1 MRVRFFILTYHLR
14 PHAVFGKVLRVFQ
27 KEDKMFSGPWQ
38 IVLLL
43 VVIVLV
49 FGSKKLPELARALG
63 KAKGEFKK
71 GTQEGEQLLS
81 EDLTKEALPKA
92 APPEIEK

>member
-1 MRVRFFILTYHLR
+1 
-14 PHAVFGKVLRVFQ
+14 
-27 KEDKMFSGPWQ
+27 MFSGPWQ

-71 GTQEGEQLLS
+71 GTQEGEELLDEDKPKLAQQASGDAKS
-81 EDLTKEALPKA
+81 EAVT
-92 APPEIEK
+92 PEVVK

>member
-1 MRVRFFILTYHLR
+1 
-14 PHAVFGKVLRVFQ
+14 
-27 KEDKMFSGPWQ
+27 MFSGPWQ

-71 GTQEGEQLLS
+71 GTQEGEQLLAD
-81 EDLTKEALPKA
+81 EDKPKLEQA
-92 APPEIEK
+92 KTDAKA

>member
-1 MRVRFFILTYHLR
+1 V
-14 PHAVFGKVLRVFQ
+14 
-27 KEDKMFSGPWQ
+27 
-38 IVLLL
+38 
-43 VVIVLV
+43 
-49 FGSKKLPELARALG
+49 LARALG

>member
-1 MRVRFFILTYHLR
+1 
-14 PHAVFGKVLRVFQ
+14 
-27 KEDKMFSGPWQ
+27 MFSGPWQ

-63 KAKGEFKK
+63 KAKGELKK
-71 GTQEGEQLLS
+71 GTEEGEQLLN
-81 EDLTKEALPKA
+81 EGKDKEPAKVEQKTGEEA
-92 APPEIEK
+92 K

>member
-1 MRVRFFILTYHLR
+1 
-14 PHAVFGKVLRVFQ
+14 
-27 KEDKMFSGPWQ
+27 MFSGPWQ

-71 GTQEGEQLLS
+71 GTQEGEQLLA
-81 EDLTKEALPKA
+81 EEEKPKKL
-92 APPEIEK
+92 EKKPDGKA

>member
-1 MRVRFFILTYHLR
+1 
-14 PHAVFGKVLRVFQ
+14 
-27 KEDKMFSGPWQ
+27 
-38 IVLLL
+38 

-81 EDLTKEALPKA
+81 DDDKPKKLEQKSEVNA
-92 APPEIEK
+92 

>member
-1 MRVRFFILTYHLR
+1 MILR
-14 PHAVFGKVLRVFQ
+14 RVFGKVYPTFQ
-27 KEDKMFSGPWQ
+27 RSKRMFSGPWQ

-71 GTQEGEQLLS
+71 GTQEGEQLLAD
-81 EDLTKEALPKA
+81 EDKPKKLEQA
-92 APPEIEK
+92 KADEKAQTA

>member
-1 MRVRFFILTYHLR
+1 
-14 PHAVFGKVLRVFQ
+14 
-27 KEDKMFSGPWQ
+27 MFSGPWQ

-49 FGSKKLPELARALG
+49 FGSKKLPERARALG

-81 EDLTKEALPKA
+81 DDDKPKLEQA
-92 APPEIEK
+92 KLDDKA

>member
-1 MRVRFFILTYHLR
+1 
-14 PHAVFGKVLRVFQ
+14 
-27 KEDKMFSGPWQ
+27 MFSGPWQ
-38 IVLLL
+38 ILLLL

-71 GTQEGEQLLS
+71 GTQEGEALMA
-81 EDLTKEALPKA
+81 EEEAAQKKIDAKKDAKA
-92 APPEIEK
+92 EA

>member
-1 MRVRFFILTYHLR
+1 
-14 PHAVFGKVLRVFQ
+14 
-27 KEDKMFSGPWQ
+27 MFSGPWQ

-71 GTQEGEQLLS
+71 GTQEGEQLLAD
-81 EDLTKEALPKA
+81 EDKPK
-92 APPEIEK
+92 IEQKKSDENA

>member
-1 MRVRFFILTYHLR
+1 
-14 PHAVFGKVLRVFQ
+14 
-27 KEDKMFSGPWQ
+27 MFSGPWQ

-71 GTQEGEQLLS
+71 GTQEGEQLLAD
-81 EDLTKEALPKA
+81 EDKPK
-92 APPEIEK
+92 PEQAKLDDKA